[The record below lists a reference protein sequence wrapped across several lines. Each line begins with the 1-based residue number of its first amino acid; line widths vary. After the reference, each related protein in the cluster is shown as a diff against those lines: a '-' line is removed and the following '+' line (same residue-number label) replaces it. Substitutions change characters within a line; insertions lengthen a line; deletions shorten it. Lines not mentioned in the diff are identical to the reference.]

1 MSVGVLAHLMGKQP
15 WDDLAEKVGKEG
27 FAHVQ
32 LALWKAIDSPD
43 FQRPGCLSPGLARS
57 ILSAFKRHGVSIS
70 VLACYLHLYE
80 RDPEKRQE
88 NLERFKELIR
98 YAPLFDCYVVAAEVG
113 KMPGG
118 FIPEDW
124 EVLKES
130 LELLI
135 EEAEKHGVLIGIEP
149 ANDHLIGDA
158 KTLERMLEQLPSSNI
173 GVVLDPVNLL
183 TAENFS
189 RQDEVIEQAFRRL
202 GNRILAC
209 HAKDRIM
216 ENGQITTVPPGS
228 GHLNYDLYFQLLH
241 QYKPEV
247 DVIMEAAKTPEQ
259 RQISKT
265 FLDQKYNLE
274 KKTGSRQ

>member
-1 MSVGVLAHLMGKQP
+1 MSIGVLAHLMGKQP
-15 WDDLAEKVGKEG
+15 WDMLAEKVGKEG
-27 FAHVQ
+27 FSHVQ
-32 LALWKAIDSPD
+32 LALWKAIDSPN
-43 FQRPGCLSPGLARS
+43 FHCPGYLSPGLARS
-57 ILSAFKRHGVSIS
+57 IHAAFKRHGVSIS

-80 RDPEKRQE
+80 RDPEQRQE

-98 YAPLFDCYVVAAEVG
+98 YAPFFDCYVVAAEVG

-135 EEAEKHGVLIGIEP
+135 EEAEKHGVFIGIEP

-158 KTLERMLEQLPSSNI
+158 ETLERMMEQLPSSNI
-173 GVVLDPVNLL
+173 GVILDPGNLL
-183 TAENFS
+183 TAENVS

-202 GNRILAC
+202 GTKILAC
-209 HAKDRIM
+209 HAKDRII
-216 ENGQITTVPPGS
+216 ENGQMVTVPPGS
-228 GHLNYDLYFQLLH
+228 GHLNYDLYFQLLQ

-247 DVIMEAAKTPEQ
+247 DIIMEAANTPEQ
-259 RQISKT
+259 RKFSKT
-265 FLDQKYNLE
+265 FLEQKHNLA
-274 KKTGSRQ
+274 KTGGSCQ